1 MQDFKKPGICH
12 ICGLSGPLTY
22 EHVPPEKAFNN
33 RRVFTIAGSELL
45 KAIGLDQFPWDI
57 VKNKRI
63 KKIQKQNGIG
73 FYTLC
78 GKCNNNTGGWYG
90 GGFVDFVEQ
99 GYLHIN
105 ERGGYS
111 KIRNETTESIQ
122 FTNVYP
128 LRFIKEIV
136 TMFFSINSPNFAYTH
151 PDLRQFVLN
160 KESRLNSKE
169 YAIYIALMK
178 GSIVR
183 YIGTAGILEIKPQS
197 NITRIVSEISTSPFG
212 FVLEIDPKPDKILG
226 ESNIIGLAR
235 DYGFNDRTD
244 IHLKM
249 PVLESNTE
257 YPLDFRTKQKVF
269 ETYIQNKYKEIQKKT

>member
-1 MQDFKKPGICH
+1 MQDFKKPGNCH
-12 ICGLSGPLTY
+12 ICGVYGSLTY

-33 RRVFTIAGSELL
+33 RKVFTIAGSELL
-45 KAIGLDQFPWDI
+45 KVIGLDQFPWDV
-57 VKNKRI
+57 VKNRSV

-90 GGFVDFVEQ
+90 GGFVDFIEQ

-111 KIRNETTESIQ
+111 KIVNGTTETIQ

-128 LRFIKEIV
+128 LQFIKEII
-136 TMFFSINSPNFAYTH
+136 TMFFSVNSPQFSATH
-151 PDLRQFVLN
+151 TDLKKFVLD
-160 KESRLNSKE
+160 KESKLNSTK
-169 YAIYIALMK
+169 YALYIALMK
-178 GSIVR
+178 GTIVR
-183 YIGTAGILEIKPQS
+183 YVGTAGILHVKPQS
-197 NITRIVSEISTSPFG
+197 SIIRIVSEISTSPFG

-226 ESNIIGLAR
+226 GSNIIGLAK
-235 DYGFNDRTD
+235 DYGYNDKTD
-244 IHLKM
+244 IHLKI

-257 YPLDFRTKQKVF
+257 YPLDYRTRQEVF
-269 ETYIQNKYKEIQKKT
+269 LTYIQNKFAEIQKKP